1 MLVSLE
7 SKKFIEI
14 ETEEL
19 TKTEEKLQ
27 KEIKDHE
34 ETKGQLE
41 AAKVT
46 YEKELYN
53 KKTLEDNF

>member
-1 MLVSLE
+1 M
-7 SKKFIEI
+7 
-14 ETEEL
+14 TED
-19 TKTEEKLQ
+19 KLK
-27 KEIKDHE
+27 KEIKDQE
-34 ETKGQLE
+34 ETQGHLA